1 MFCRKNIV
9 ALAVWTCLAVSP
21 QAWAQQNAAEQVK
34 QINEEIAVLSARLQ
48 KLDMEAKIAAKEAEK
63 SRSLGS
69 LTTPSALET
78 SKSSNELPV
87 VKAIEGIDGKLS
99 AKLITRGGL
108 EQTVREGERIGVWTI
123 KAITVNSVVITH
135 GSESARLSF
144 GNEPPAE
151 ARGQLSSGVGTPGFP
166 PVPGMPNR

>member
-1 MFCRKNIV
+1 M
-9 ALAVWTCLAVSP
+9 SP
-21 QAWAQQNAAEQVK
+21 QAWAQQSPAEQVK

-69 LTTPSALET
+69 LSLPSALDT
-78 SKSSNELPV
+78 AKSSSELPV
-87 VKAIEGIDGKLS
+87 VRAIEGIDGKLS

-108 EQTVREGERIGVWTI
+108 EQTVREGEKIGVWTI
-123 KAITVNSVVITH
+123 KAITVNSVVIAH
-135 GSESARLSF
+135 GNESTRLAF

-151 ARGQLSSGVGTPGFP
+151 TSGRASGGVGLPGLP
-166 PVPGMPNR
+166 PVGQPR